1 MTERG
6 LGLGRRCCLG
16 VLLLALAGCQSMS
29 RQEFAWQA
37 LHAVDVAQTLEA
49 ARDPCYQE
57 SAWVT
62 RQLIGRQPSDGA
74 VLAWGAGT
82 AVLHAWI
89 SSELESR
96 GAPAW
101 VQMVWD
107 LGTLG
112 QTAYAVGSNHTTGV
126 RVLGRNQDVP
136 GCTGG

>member
-1 MTERG
+1 
-6 LGLGRRCCLG
+6 
-16 VLLLALAGCQSMS
+16 MS
-29 RQEFAWQA
+29 RQELAWQT

-49 ARDPCYQE
+49 ARDPCYRE

-62 RQLIGRQPSDGA
+62 RHLIGRQPSDGS

-112 QTAYAVGSNHTTGV
+112 QTAYAVGSNHTAGV
-126 RVLGRNQDVP
+126 RVLGRNQRVP
-136 GCTGG
+136 DCGGA